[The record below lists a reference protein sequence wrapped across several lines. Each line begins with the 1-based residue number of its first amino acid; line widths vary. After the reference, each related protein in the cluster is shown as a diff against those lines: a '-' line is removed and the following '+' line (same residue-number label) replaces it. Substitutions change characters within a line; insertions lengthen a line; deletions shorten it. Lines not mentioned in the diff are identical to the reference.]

1 MKLNKVE
8 KIVIT
13 VILLGVI
20 LIGGTFMF
28 VIPSFNQIG
37 ANGKVL
43 AANIVER
50 DELDIRLS
58 RLDTID
64 ADIDSQKK
72 NAITYE
78 GHFYPDLTNYET
90 SEIAMALLKDSGLD
104 THSITVT
111 PISTQ
116 DITLEMFLYPD
127 VSYTLKD
134 YSAAAK
140 EETDENKLEEGQFID
155 GGKKYTASATGVT
168 EVVITDEAGEVI
180 DPSKYT
186 DKMKWASKM
195 AVCKFVASSNINQVV
210 GVTKATYAV
219 KGKYIDYK
227 NFIDHIYSLERATS
241 FQQVIYPVTT
251 TITDEDEDED
261 EDDVSE
267 YYIDE
272 GGTLR
277 TKEEAAGKETFV
289 EDDTIVSE
297 DVTIIFMSV
306 EPMEEVKTL
315 NIDGTNIVVDQDPV
329 SY

>member
-28 VIPSFNQIG
+28 VVPSFNQIG
-37 ANGKVL
+37 ANGMVL

-50 DELDIRLS
+50 EELDLRLS

-78 GHFYPDLTNYET
+78 GHFYPDLTNYEA

-104 THSITVT
+104 THAITIN
-111 PISTQ
+111 PITTEE
-116 DITLEMFLYPD
+116 ITLEAFLYPE
-127 VSYTLKD
+127 VTYTLKD

-140 EETDENKLEEGQFID
+140 EETDENKLEEGQFME
-155 GGKKYTASATGVT
+155 GGKKYTAMANSVT
-168 EVVITDEAGEVI
+168 EVVITDEAGETI

-195 AVCKFVASSNINQVV
+195 ALCKFVASSNLNQVV
-210 GVTKATYAV
+210 GVTKATYTV

-227 NFIDHIYSLERATS
+227 NFIDHIYSLDRATS
-241 FQQVIYPVTT
+241 FQEVIYPVTM
-251 TITDEDEDED
+251 TISNEDEDKDEDEP
-261 EDDVSE
+261 SE
-267 YYIDE
+267 YFIDE

-329 SY
+329 IY